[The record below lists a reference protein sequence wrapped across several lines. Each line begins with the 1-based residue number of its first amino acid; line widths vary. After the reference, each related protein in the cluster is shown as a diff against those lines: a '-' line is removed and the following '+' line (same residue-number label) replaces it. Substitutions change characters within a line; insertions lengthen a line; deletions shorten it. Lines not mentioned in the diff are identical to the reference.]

1 MRFFFGEGSGFG
13 SPDSLPRWG
22 CPSLTTGNSV
32 LTRELTRHTRAFHN
46 SPSCISTINCFDQHS
61 TKYYMQGVSMQGSGN
76 GHVMGWSWV
85 KVTEGCSIS
94 LKSSSISI
102 AQGVEVG
109 RELLRCW
116 NLMQVPQTKI
126 ESKNIC
132 MRDLKNIKY
141 TYQRLD
147 WHKKLQWSKLKDWF
161 FVKTVNEISYN
172 ISVRKGQSSWRG
184 GKNCEHR
191 WKNIKAWT
199 HGLQLCSQAFGQKAS
214 QPSPSQLVTNCFC
227 QKIDLC
233 KQTREH
239 GR

>member
-1 MRFFFGEGSGFG
+1 MHILKAESRRYARGRWGTATCSSSSAKDQVLARPIHF
-13 SPDSLPRWG
+13 RWG

-32 LTRELTRHTRAFHN
+32 LTRELTRHTRAFRN

-85 KVTEGCSIS
+85 KVMEGCSIC
-94 LKSSSISI
+94 LKSSSVSI

-109 RELLRCW
+109 RELLRRW

-132 MRDLKNIKY
+132 IRDLKNIKY

-161 FVKTVNEISYN
+161 FC
-172 ISVRKGQSSWRG
+172 
-184 GKNCEHR
+184 KNSKR
-191 WKNIKAWT
+191 N
-199 HGLQLCSQAFGQKAS
+199 QL
-214 QPSPSQLVTNCFC
+214 
-227 QKIDLC
+227 
-233 KQTREH
+233 
-239 GR
+239 